1 MEQLRFPF
9 GPADVQ
15 SVTSAGT
22 LALTVENGG
31 LTYIKLSEL
40 PAAITALTVTVPDDM
55 PDGALLFIEIPCG
68 ASAYNVTPSTG
79 FTSAALTGTI
89 NKTKVA
95 SFVFVDGKFVNTGLQ
110 TIN

>member
-1 MEQLRFPF
+1 MDPVRYPF

-15 SVTSAGT
+15 NVTAAAT
-22 LALTVENGG
+22 NALTVKNGG
-31 LTYIKLSEL
+31 LTYVKLSQLGE
-40 PAAITALTVTVPDDM
+40 AITALTVTVPADM

-68 ASAYNVTPSTG
+68 GTAYNVTPGTG
-79 FTSAALTGTI
+79 FTSAALAGTI

-95 SFVFVDGKFVNTGLQ
+95 SFVYVDGKFVNTGLQ